1 MVEIGLPGLRNKVP
15 ARAIPHA
22 DRKRATTGAFDNAQ
36 DGTLRQAQDRTWQ
49 DRALGLTAR
58 SYPTGRQ
65 VCPARRLR
73 RGARV
78 VDWDG
83 LENRCA
89 LAGTVG
95 SNPTLSAKDVFIGD
109 RQGAAL
115 RAHRSIAA

>member
-1 MVEIGLPGLRNKVP
+1 MVVEIGLPGLGNKVP
-15 ARAIPHA
+15 ARAIPGA
-22 DRKRATTGAFDNAQ
+22 DRKQGTAGAFDNAQ
-36 DGTLRQAQDRTWQ
+36 DGTWQDRT
-49 DRALGLTAR
+49 LGLTAR

-65 VCPARRLR
+65 ACPARRLR

-95 SNPTLSAKDVFIGD
+95 SNPTLSARDVFIGD

-115 RAHRSIAA
+115 SAHRSIAA